1 MDKWDDPLFDPDDE
15 DLSDLD
21 EYADGFS
28 IYTPW
33 DDPEA
38 LTEED

>member
-1 MDKWDDPLFDPDDE
+1 MDKWDDPLFDPEDDYPDE
-15 DLSDLD
+15 D
-21 EYADGFS
+21 EFADGFS

-38 LTEED
+38 LDEED